1 MIKDVITY
9 LNNRITTLGYFND
22 VLCLAE
28 KIERESKVYPALY
41 NNNNEYNQIN
51 LDVKGSLSYWRKN
64 GDVTFSRQDN
74 ETSIGVQYLGTIP
87 LKLVGFIKKE
97 AGTNDAYFAD
107 NICTSLIA
115 NLTVSNSAL
124 KQMLKAKRA
133 TITATGYNTDA
144 RSVVGDEY
152 DNVDFEVRYT
162 HAYFSIDFELT
173 FTTNSQCYADLCE
186 ALPPSWGF
194 VTVTDGATVTEVP
207 CGTTYTCT
215 GGGGDPA
222 TVRNSDSTYST
233 TVACGGELVL
243 PAETIN
249 VYLDG
254 VLNQSVSGIPL
265 GGTVINISL

>member
-1 MIKDVITY
+1 MIRDVVTY
-9 LNNRITTLGYFND
+9 LNNRIEALGYFNE

-28 KIERESKVYPALY
+28 KVEREGKTYPAIY

-51 LDVKGSLSYWRKN
+51 LDTNGSLCYWRKS
-64 GDVTFSRQDN
+64 GDVTFSKQDN

-87 LKLVGFIKKE
+87 LRLVGFIKKE
-97 AGTNDAYFAD
+97 SETNDAYFAD

-133 TITATGYNTDA
+133 TITATGYVTDA
-144 RSVVGDEY
+144 RSVVGEEY

-162 HAYFSIDFELT
+162 HAYFSIEFELS
-173 FTTNSQCYADLCE
+173 FTTNSQCYADLCA
-186 ALPPSWGF
+186 ALPVSWGF
-194 VTVTDGATVTEVP
+194 VTVTDGDTVTEVQ
-207 CGTTYTCT
+207 CGTSYTCSA
-215 GGGGDPA
+215 GGGEDA
-222 TVRNSDSTYST
+222 TVRNSDSSYTAS
-233 TVACGGELVL
+233 VACGGELVL